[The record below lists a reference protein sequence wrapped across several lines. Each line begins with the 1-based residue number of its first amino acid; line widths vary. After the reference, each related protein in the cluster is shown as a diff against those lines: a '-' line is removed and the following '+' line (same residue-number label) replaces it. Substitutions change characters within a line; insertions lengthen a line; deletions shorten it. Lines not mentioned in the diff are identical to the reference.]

1 MPIDPKVRYKSQS
14 QADVEYRNRVLRIAK
29 GLSATLGAD
38 FFNSVVKHL
47 VTAFRAD
54 CGYIAELIGESPG
67 RMRVLSFY
75 QRRRKS
81 QNVEQKGSGTAS
93 GQVLTDGWFACSKDA
108 SVVFPEDALLHTM
121 QAEGYAG
128 IRLSSSEGQAI
139 GVLAVVSKTP
149 LTDIQLVKAVLSA
162 FAPRVAAEL
171 ERKRLDDVHRENEE
185 RYQAFI
191 SRNPDAMWRI
201 EFPEPIPLNVPEDEQ
216 VELIYRLGYL
226 AECNDALARYF
237 GEETAEGLIGY
248 PFETVASRVNS
259 NAREE
264 LREAVR
270 SRFRT
275 ATVEARPL
283 DQDGRYLYRLRSQF
297 GIVENGALK
306 RIWGTTRDVTE
317 LRRTE
322 LSLINSERLFRDVL
336 EGIQLPAVMLDPT
349 GAVTFCND
357 YLLRLMNCSRE
368 ELFILNWMRK
378 VVPAEETQIWNLM
391 LTRDRESDHKITHFK
406 GVVLA
411 TNGVRSE
418 ILWDAVVLYG
428 ENGKATGLVAIGR
441 DITYQKVLEL
451 DTLQAQKLA
460 SMGRVAVS
468 IANRFDN
475 YSKVILGHVSE
486 LIGKIAQDDPAYASL
501 SAIKESAGLCGE
513 LTAQLRTFG
522 GKQQL
527 KPKSIDLSDIVA
539 NEEGFIRSLLGG
551 KIILI
556 LNLASPVWRVYADPT
571 QIQRALAILVRNA
584 SEAMPLG
591 GELTIATS
599 NLVIGVAD
607 TSYPGLAPGSYVR
620 LSVTDN
626 GVGMAGEIRA
636 RLFEPFATTKC
647 AGIGLGLAAAYGIVT
662 QSAGHISVRSDT
674 SKGTTLDILLPAAV
688 LTPQIV
694 TPQIATP

>member
-1 MPIDPKVRYKSQS
+1 
-14 QADVEYRNRVLRIAK
+14 
-29 GLSATLGAD
+29 
-38 FFNSVVKHL
+38 
-47 VTAFRAD
+47 
-54 CGYIAELIGESPG
+54 
-67 RMRVLSFY
+67 
-75 QRRRKS
+75 
-81 QNVEQKGSGTAS
+81 
-93 GQVLTDGWFACSKDA
+93 
-108 SVVFPEDALLHTM
+108 
-121 QAEGYAG
+121 
-128 IRLSSSEGQAI
+128 
-139 GVLAVVSKTP
+139 
-149 LTDIQLVKAVLSA
+149 
-162 FAPRVAAEL
+162 
-171 ERKRLDDVHRENEE
+171 
-185 RYQAFI
+185 
-191 SRNPDAMWRI
+191 
-201 EFPEPIPLNVPEDEQ
+201 
-216 VELIYRLGYL
+216 
-226 AECNDALARYF
+226 
-237 GEETAEGLIGY
+237 
-248 PFETVASRVNS
+248 VASRVNS

-368 ELFILNWMRK
+368 ELYILNWMRK

-441 DITYQKVLEL
+441 DITHQKALEVE
-451 DTLQAQKLA
+451 TLRAQKLA

-636 RLFEPFATTKC
+636 RIFEPFATTKC

-662 QSAGHISVRSDT
+662 QSAGHISIRSDP

-688 LTPQIV
+688 VTPQIATPQIV
-694 TPQIATP
+694 TPQIAMP